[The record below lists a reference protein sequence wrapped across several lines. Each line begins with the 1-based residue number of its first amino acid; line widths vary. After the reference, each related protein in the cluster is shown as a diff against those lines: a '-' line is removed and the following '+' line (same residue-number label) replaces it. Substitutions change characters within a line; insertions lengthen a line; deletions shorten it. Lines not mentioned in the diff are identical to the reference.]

1 MALRVF
7 SNPRIAVGLLAILLG
22 GICLVLIGTE
32 YGVQPPVQTEVTY
45 ADANVSPA
53 SPDATLAVMERFTD
67 PSNIG
72 TPQELSSANWEG
84 ALPGDPIAKYLA
96 TLSNFSLNM
105 KELKTGIQ
113 QLDTSISAGN
123 YTHTTEEI
131 IKLKSIRA
139 VAQSNLESLSSIIVI
154 LQHRQGWNSSK
165 LQEIDLRINELQRL
179 YDEYAAQS
187 NQLQSQV
194 NLRSPFLTISS
205 RNDSAFIDQHV
216 RIYINLRNRNGT
228 ALQGRNITISWGTE
242 ETTVQTDVNGSNQI
256 SLSFPVGYPAGN
268 ATITASF
275 QPSGLDSTSYV
286 SAYATTQ
293 LLIKYYSTQIKA
305 RVSPIDNLPLD
316 FATVNGTLTVS
327 PSNTLANRTVVF
339 SLDGTILGSNVTDGI
354 GNFGYSFQIPAFA
367 DNGNHTLEIIYN
379 SRGEIYA
386 PSELR
391 LFLNIE
397 REETVI
403 HLSSSPGLT
412 FSGASITIIGTVGA
426 PSQVNEQ
433 FLGNLVITLDGAQ
446 YRSVT
451 IGTDGSF
458 SSTFFIPMNVA
469 FGNHLIRVA
478 YAPDDPQAKCFRLGF
493 SSLRAEYTYVISG
506 CIGFRN

>member
-179 YDEYAAQS
+179 YDEYAAKQS
-187 NQLQSQV
+187 
-194 NLRSPFLTISS
+194 
-205 RNDSAFIDQHV
+205 
-216 RIYINLRNRNGT
+216 T
-228 ALQGRNITISWGTE
+228 AK
-242 ETTVQTDVNGSNQI
+242 
-256 SLSFPVGYPAGN
+256 
-268 ATITASF
+268 
-275 QPSGLDSTSYV
+275 PS
-286 SAYATTQ
+286 
-293 LLIKYYSTQIKA
+293 
-305 RVSPIDNLPLD
+305 
-316 FATVNGTLTVS
+316 
-327 PSNTLANRTVVF
+327 
-339 SLDGTILGSNVTDGI
+339 
-354 GNFGYSFQIPAFA
+354 
-367 DNGNHTLEIIYN
+367 
-379 SRGEIYA
+379 
-386 PSELR
+386 
-391 LFLNIE
+391 
-397 REETVI
+397 
-403 HLSSSPGLT
+403 
-412 FSGASITIIGTVGA
+412 
-426 PSQVNEQ
+426 
-433 FLGNLVITLDGAQ
+433 
-446 YRSVT
+446 
-451 IGTDGSF
+451 
-458 SSTFFIPMNVA
+458 
-469 FGNHLIRVA
+469 
-478 YAPDDPQAKCFRLGF
+478 
-493 SSLRAEYTYVISG
+493 
-506 CIGFRN
+506 